1 MINPAKQKYM
11 YTNPLGESIYIEENN
26 NIYKRINTLIENNT
40 ILQIKGH
47 GSKVNNINWKLFFGV
62 DTKVNTNLNLPDK
75 INVANFNKFNYTVS
89 EWFRNNLI
97 NIESN
102 KVVIQYDGD
111 KLLEDNYKNSDTLL
125 QNYTGVIIGLI
136 YYLLSLGKEV
146 HILCI
151 LDKPENKWN
160 KNIDYYWENGFNQMS
175 RLGVDIHFWIY
186 DLISANKE
194 ELEKIRIVKPNNI
207 KTEIWGYKGFW
218 NMNYLHSLNY
228 KESMILNFGV
238 GDVVKYEFT
247 YLKYLKPKIFN
258 KIKDKIYLYNF
269 TRIFDKQNNAVCYKT
284 IANIEFIK
292 ELISS

>member
-1 MINPAKQKYM
+1 M
-11 YTNPLGESIYIEENN
+11 YTNSLGESIYIEENN

-75 INVANFNKFNYTVS
+75 INIANFNQFNYTVS
-89 EWFRNNLI
+89 EWFRTNLI

-102 KVVIQYDGD
+102 KIVIQYDGD

-125 QNYTGVIIGLI
+125 QNYTGVLIGLV

-151 LDKPENKWN
+151 LDQPENKWN
-160 KNIDYYWENGFNQMS
+160 KNITYYWENGFNQMN

-186 DLISANKE
+186 DLISANKD
-194 ELEKIRIVKPNNI
+194 ELEQIRILKSNNV

-238 GDVVKYEFT
+238 GDVPKDEFT
-247 YLKYLKPKIFN
+247 YLKYLKPEIFN
-258 KIKDKIYLYNF
+258 KIKDKIYFYNL
-269 TRIFDKQNNAVCYKT
+269 TRIFDKKNNAVCYKT
-284 IANIEFIK
+284 IGNIEYIK
-292 ELISS
+292 SLIHS